1 MTLSD
6 FQWLK
11 YSMTRSIVQSLC
23 NSWGSCHET
32 RRSGWRRQ
40 GNKFTT
46 VLGSDLANIWI
57 RIQITVIQIGIPDH
71 FLLSLDVLAEV
82 CALSLSLLSLSLSAQ
97 FSFDV
102 TRHDCHVNANMDLSW
117 TFCSHW
123 SVGSRYYW
131 SEITVKS
138 SLLIFL
144 KYRLSTDQPIK

>member
-57 RIQITVIQIGIPDH
+57 RIQINPDWNPGS
-71 FLLSLDVLAEV
+71 LSIEFRRLGGGMR
-82 CALSLSLLSLSLSAQ
+82 ALSVSPLSLSLSAQ

-138 SLLIFL
+138 SLLIFF